1 MKEQI
6 EDYFNGTLSEDERK
20 QFELELLSNSMLADD
35 VAFYLQARQAA
46 KAIAQDNLLH
56 EKHQQWIKLSEKRDR
71 SNRNKWIGIAAS
83 LLLFI
88 SIGFYFNWFQS
99 NLSAEAN
106 AIVSNNLKNYP
117 VHLGEETS
125 NFKEAIHLYNE
136 QQYER
141 SSLIA
146 RNILKEN
153 PEDSEGLKILGLSQ
167 MQLKAYD
174 DAINTFAQ
182 LDKQNELIN
191 NPAKYYMALAYLVRN
206 QKDDE
211 LKGKKLL
218 EIVLKENLPG
228 KQEAI
233 KLLE

>member
-20 QFELELLSNSMLADD
+20 QFELELLSNAMLAED
-35 VAFYLQARQAA
+35 VAFYLQAKQAA
-46 KAIAQDNLLH
+46 KAIAHDNLLQ
-56 EKHQQWIKLSEKRDR
+56 EKHQQWTMLSQKKDR
-71 SNRNKWIGIAAS
+71 SKRNQWIGIAAS
-83 LLLFI
+83 LLLII

-117 VHLGEETS
+117 VHLGEEKS
-125 NFKEAIHLYNE
+125 NLKEAIHLYNE
-136 QQYER
+136 QQYEE

-146 RNILKEN
+146 MNILKEN
-153 PEDSEGLKILGLSQ
+153 PNDAEGLKILGLSQ

-174 DAINTFAQ
+174 EAINTFTQ

-191 NPAKYYMALAYLVRN
+191 NPAKYYMALAHLVRN

-211 LKGKKLL
+211 LKGKELL